1 MWAINQTPHSFVL
14 EYTLHPFFC
23 VVYFS
28 RCFVAIWTNSFQL
41 DTVLG
46 QMAELWFV
54 RLNKKH
60 VALFV
65 GFIYTCCTLFSNS
78 LTFQK
83 HNCLWGKN
91 HKGRILC
98 EIINV
103 RILKHFIICLAVH
116 KWVIL
121 LNCLGIIFDSMMRV
135 SPADLL
141 SVFIRV
147 NQIGRGFTWM
157 KVHIE

>member
-14 EYTLHPFFC
+14 EYTLHPFF
-23 VVYFS
+23 V
-28 RCFVAIWTNSFQL
+28 SFTFQGVL
-41 DTVLG
+41 LPYEQILSNYIETILG

-98 EIINV
+98 EIISV

-116 KWVIL
+116 K
-121 LNCLGIIFDSMMRV
+121 
-135 SPADLL
+135 
-141 SVFIRV
+141 
-147 NQIGRGFTWM
+147 
-157 KVHIE
+157 